1 MSGLGAYFSK
11 PIFVLKPWSQT
22 SHFKYHEPNDWKK
35 YLGVLKIFMC
45 CERCR
50 INSKWLQIYQD
61 LITFSKNIQDG
72 SAKIICEYIDSLS
85 HHMEPLRAFFFS
97 KVPQISLKLVPRW
110 DGENQCVCTPCE
122 SWPSERMT
130 SPLMSRSEFTKE
142 NLCKIDI
149 SYFIKSKQKS
159 KKDQFVIASKP
170 SKPVVT

>member
-1 MSGLGAYFSK
+1 MCQNSGRQTKPTYFEMFCQYVRTRCISK
-11 PIFVLKPWSQT
+11 LIFVLKPWSQT

-85 HHMEPLRAFFFS
+85 HHTEPLRAFFFS

-122 SWPSERMT
+122 SWPVRE
-130 SPLMSRSEFTKE
+130 
-142 NLCKIDI
+142 
-149 SYFIKSKQKS
+149 
-159 KKDQFVIASKP
+159 
-170 SKPVVT
+170 